1 VANEYRR
8 RQRVPSTGGR
18 RTIAS
23 VSTTRDGRRTRRWE
37 GAVAMLHV
45 TIGRMSADE
54 LPEAG
59 RVLGAAFTSSPLEQA
74 VRGTIDERQRRG
86 LVIAYTATC
95 RLPGQVSV
103 AWSEG
108 RIVGSIR
115 WVESP
120 RCQLRA
126 REKLA
131 RAPTAISAFGRNLPR
146 ALTWVTAW
154 SKRDPSEPHLH
165 LGPIGVTPD
174 LQGHGIGSQMLAVY
188 CDRLDAARDA
198 GYLETDKPENV
209 RLYERFGFE
218 VVDEA
223 VVLGVRNWFMW
234 RSTRRSPVGT

>member
-1 VANEYRR
+1 MATLR
-8 RQRVPSTGGR
+8 
-18 RTIAS
+18 
-23 VSTTRDGRRTRRWE
+23 
-37 GAVAMLHV
+37 V

-54 LPEAG
+54 LPQAG
-59 RVLGAAFTSSPLEQA
+59 RVLGAAFTSSPLERA
-74 VRGTIDERQRRG
+74 VRGTIDERQHRG
-86 LVIAYTATC
+86 LVVAYTATC

-108 RIVGSIR
+108 RIVGAIR

-120 RCQLRA
+120 RCQLRL
-126 REKLA
+126 RQKLA
-131 RAPTAISAFGRNLPR
+131 MAPTAISSFGPNLPR

-154 SKRDPSEPHLH
+154 SKRDPSAPHVH

-188 CDRLDAARDA
+188 CERLDAAGEA

-218 VVDEA
+218 VADEA
-223 VVLGVRNWFMW
+223 VVLGVPNWFMW
-234 RSTRRSPVGT
+234 RSARRSPVGS